1 EFLADLAQR
10 FLGVPRPHPVMM
22 LACDLL
28 RVVPVTVHIPIARV
42 PQALTADLLR
52 RTLEITHRSLVTD
65 FGIGAPR
72 IAVAGLNPHA
82 GEHGL

>member
-1 EFLADLAQR
+1 
-10 FLGVPRPHPVMM
+10 
-22 LACDLL
+22 
-28 RVVPVTVHIPIARV
+28 TVHIPIARV

-82 GEHGL
+82 GEHGLIGREDLDVIAPVIADARSRGMEVAGPLSADT